1 MLISESG
8 VHQTSERYFFT
19 PSSLARELFYY
30 PTRCGHYFC
39 SHLYS
44 FSHQSE
50 IARQGDHNQNIML
63 FLIQSGAMELELS
76 NTPLLAAAGQTVIFD
91 CREPYCYQGA
101 DGLEFTWL
109 LFNGLNTRD
118 FYRRI
123 LQARGGRHAFAPPS
137 VSEIARL
144 LDSLLSG
151 CAADERLSEAA
162 CSQLIHRLLCLL
174 LLDERSA
181 AQDGSDRI
189 AQAIRYMHRHLS
201 EPLSVQDIAAAVNL
215 SASHF
220 SRQFKARTGY
230 SPMNILCCAA
240 LTRRNICS
248 PPRGRQWEKLPSP
261 PAITARK
268 ILFTAITIN
277 LDRKAGQPVR
287 LSLHLVPKLQ

>member
-144 LDSLLSG
+144 LDILLSG

-230 SPMNILCCAA
+230 SPYEYIVLRRIDKAKYL
-240 LTRRNICS
+240 LTSTRQTVGEVAFATGYNSEENFIHS
-248 PPRGRQWEKLPSP
+248 FQKHVGIPPGLF
-261 PAITARK
+261 RK
-268 ILFTAITIN
+268 Y
-277 LDRKAGQPVR
+277 PV
-287 LSLHLVPKLQ
+287 